1 MPPRLSALASV
12 RKEVRRLRVCA
23 PAHIVDGLIGDPEVS
38 QLKSDQRDE
47 AAMRP
52 GAAAMDDHTAA

>member
-1 MPPRLSALASV
+1 
-12 RKEVRRLRVCA
+12 VCA